1 MGMYL
6 QLDGPGP
13 LYAQLSRALK
23 KALAS
28 GGLGEGNRLP
38 PTRLLASELG
48 ISRNTVLT
56 AYEQL
61 RMEGV
66 LEGKVGSGSYVSV
79 PPRHPPTAPPA
90 PISTDPVGQAQS
102 AYASR
107 ARRFHASAKP
117 LGHVVPGTRY
127 SLQYGMPMA
136 NPVLTTAWAQ
146 ELSRAAHYTSPNYP
160 IVQGLPALRQA
171 ISEYLMRQRGVL
183 AAPDD
188 ILVVGGTQQAI
199 ALTARVLLDPGAR
212 VVVEDPQYNNTR
224 IIMQCYGAELQPVP
238 VDENGIDCN
247 LLPDEPPRLICVTPS
262 HQFPTGA
269 QMPLARREA
278 LLDYARRHDS
288 WVFEDDYDGEL
299 RYDAKPLASLR
310 MLDRDDRVIYVGTFS
325 KVLFPSLRLGYMV
338 VPRDLRRDFV
348 SAKWLEDFGCSA
360 IEQAAMANFMSEGGF
375 ERHLRR
381 VGQALRQRRNGLL
394 AGLHELSQ
402 GRMRI
407 VDSQAGMHLTLWLHD
422 LDRSQG
428 EAFIAHARRMGLGLY
443 PLWPYYLSPP
453 DRAGLI
459 LGYAGLPAAD
469 IKPAL
474 AIFRECLEQA
484 YQPPGVAGAE
494 PPRGPCS

>member
-6 QLDGPGP
+6 QLDGSGP

-23 KALAS
+23 KALTS

-48 ISRNTVLT
+48 LSRNTVLT

-79 PPRHPPTAPPA
+79 SRRQLLPLPPA
-90 PISTDPVGQAQS
+90 PAGVSSFVEAQS
-102 AYASR
+102 AYMGR
-107 ARRFHASAKP
+107 VRRFHAAARP
-117 LGHVVPGTRY
+117 LGHTLPGTRY

-171 ISEYLMRQRGVL
+171 ISEYLMRQRGVS
-183 AAPDD
+183 AEPED

-199 ALTARVLLDPGAR
+199 ALTARVLLDPGAK

-224 IIMQCYGAELQPVP
+224 IIMQSYGASLQPVP
-238 VDENGIDCN
+238 VDEDGIVCD
-247 LLPDEPPRLICVTPS
+247 LLPEDPPRLICVTPS

-269 QMPLARREA
+269 QMPLARRSA
-278 LLDYARRHDS
+278 LLGYAQRHDC

-310 MLDRDDRVIYVGTFS
+310 TLDGDDRVIYVGTFS

-338 VPRDLRRDFV
+338 VPRRLRKDFV

-381 VGQALRQRRNGLL
+381 VGQALRQRRNALL
-394 AGLHELSQ
+394 DGLHAMNN

-407 VDSQAGMHLTLWLHD
+407 IDTQAGMHLILWLHG
-422 LDRSQG
+422 LDQAQG
-428 EAFIAHARRMGLGLY
+428 EAFIANAGKLGLGLY

-459 LGYAGLPAAD
+459 LGYAGLPVSD
-469 IKPAL
+469 IKQAL

-484 YQPPGVAGAE
+484 YQPLAE
-494 PPRGPCS
+494 SPMPA